1 MEFADEV
8 AGGNANAEIQGN
20 RITIEKWN
28 RNPVRALFGHEITHR
43 IQELSADSY
52 AEYKAAVQE
61 VMGDR
66 WTLELEATKA
76 LADQYGIS
84 YSEDQLADEVAADYA
99 GELLQNDGTLEQFI
113 QSAQSKPTLL
123 QRIAQVFRDLVN
135 KLRGTEKAQA
145 ERALGKLEKAYR
157 SAVEAEK
164 SGARS
169 DDSGVKYAIGKTT
182 DNKPFVEVE
191 QDILAGVP
199 EADWVKIVK
208 ENLKQKFPNGI
219 TVGNNE
225 IQIDGRSRQEMTF
238 SRYMQW
244 LYNNDPQLHADKL
257 RATNNADE
265 ILHATTGWVNEGLN
279 HPRKDRITDF
289 ARGHVLLRVGG
300 NDYAADVVVGTKKNG
315 SMALYDVL
323 NLQPTSFTEKETDA
337 AISTNP
343 SPGAARSTASVSA
356 DNVTETGENVKRN
369 LSLKG
374 QGANDALVEKLTRQV
389 RDGKIT
395 MEQALEQVRQDA
407 ADRTTAAELRSRKQL
422 EQENDRLRE
431 RVSALKAQMKPTEQK
446 TVRKAD
452 TDRVSREILKAYDS
466 EADAESIRDQVK
478 ALGDYLVESGGGDEG
493 VSWEGLM
500 ARALPLGREIVE
512 NARVLNDDMAKEYAD
527 LRSYLRETKLVI
539 SEQDSHDMTDYNA
552 TRKALMGTVSLRKG
566 ENGNIEAVYADM
578 AARWPEFFNT
588 EAITHPAEMVEHI
601 REVMDAIKPSYEN
614 PHSANLDY
622 AAEMAAQDV
631 IERILGPDVR
641 QSPETYVTREEF
653 SRLAAAVAEM
663 SAEKTEPK
671 KEANKNESSV

>member
-1 MEFADEV
+1 MGVTVEFADEV
-8 AGGNANAEIQGN
+8 AGGSANAEIQGN

-157 SAVEAEK
+157 EAAQAEK
-164 SGARS
+164 SGGTNS
-169 DDSGVKYAIGKTT
+169 ESGEPRYSLKEYTDAEKKQHAKDAAAYFGTT
-182 DNKPFVEVE
+182 YKWSET
-191 QDILAGVP
+191 GY
-199 EADWVKIVK
+199 
-208 ENLKQKFPNGI
+208 I
-219 TVGNNE
+219 TA
-225 IQIDGRSRQEMTF
+225 DGRRLDF
-238 SRYMQW
+238 SGR
-244 LYNNDPQLHADKL
+244 H
-257 RATNNADE
+257 
-265 ILHATTGWVNEGLN
+265 EGG
-279 HPRKDRITDF
+279 P
-289 ARGHVLLRVGG
+289 GG
-300 NDYAADVVVGTKKNG
+300 YRTVDHRDIRDALGDDYGGEDYSG
-315 SMALYDVL
+315 SMVQFMSEGNIRISPESGGINLSVMPTKAQLETLSDLISKQRGEVILDIDTVDGNTVSSTEYPRGTHANKVL
-323 NLQPTSFTEKETDA
+323 NDIKAYFEDG
-337 AISTNP
+337 STP
-343 SPGAARSTASVSA
+343 RVSELA
-356 DNVTETGENVKRN
+356 QFRY
-369 LSLKG
+369 SLKG
-374 QGANDALVEKLTRQV
+374 QGANDALVEKLTQQV

-478 ALGDYLVESGGGDEG
+478 ALGDYLVESGGGDDG

-539 SEQDSHDMTDYNA
+539 SEQDSHDITDYNA

-578 AARWPEFFNT
+578 AALWPEFFNT
-588 EAITHPAEMVEHI
+588 EAITNPAEMVEHI

-614 PHSANLDY
+614 PHSANLD
-622 AAEMAAQDV
+622 
-631 IERILGPDVR
+631 
-641 QSPETYVTREEF
+641 
-653 SRLAAAVAEM
+653 
-663 SAEKTEPK
+663 
-671 KEANKNESSV
+671 